1 MFWLYLSL
9 SVLAGVLLGM
19 IFFGGLWWTVQKIA
33 AGNNPYL
40 LSLASFVLR
49 TALVMVVFYLLLQA
63 DWRYL
68 PAALA
73 GFIIAR
79 TVLAY
84 KYKVSPQR
92 NEVK

>member
-33 AGNNPYL
+33 AGKSPYL
-40 LSLASFVLR
+40 FSLASFVLR
-49 TALVMVVFYLLLQA
+49 TTLVLVVFYLLLQA

-68 PAALA
+68 PAALV
-73 GFIIAR
+73 GFIVAR

-84 KYKVSPQR
+84 NIKVNPQR